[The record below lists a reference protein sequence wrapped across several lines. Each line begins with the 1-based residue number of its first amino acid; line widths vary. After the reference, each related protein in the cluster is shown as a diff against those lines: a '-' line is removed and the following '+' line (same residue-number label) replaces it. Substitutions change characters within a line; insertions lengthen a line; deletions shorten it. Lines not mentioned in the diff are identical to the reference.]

1 MKALT
6 VFVLA
11 MAVATSAFG
20 YGGAPKHGKSAHKQ
34 AKLADKREDKT
45 EKADLKAYCRDH
57 SKAQCKQ
64 AKRSFKA
71 EGKAENGNAKPVKK

>member
-1 MKALT
+1 MRAIT
-6 VFVLA
+6 VFVLS

-20 YGGAPKHGKSAHKQ
+20 YGKDAKLPKSAHKQ
-34 AKLADKREDKT
+34 AKLADKQEDKG
-45 EKADLKAYCRDH
+45 EKAQLKAYCRDH

-71 EGKAENGNAKPVKK
+71 EEKAENGKAKPVKN